1 MIDAALVM
9 LKMSPGLSDS
19 EMEMLL
25 HRQMDGWMPTTMSD
39 AEVDALVKDAI
50 SKARKSI
57 KAKG

>member
-9 LKMSPGLSDS
+9 LKMNPGLSDS
-19 EMEMLL
+19 DMETLL
-25 HRQMDGWMPTTMSD
+25 HRQMDGWMPATTSD
-39 AEVDALVKDAI
+39 AEMDALVKDAI